1 MKLLY
6 SLLVTFVLLSPFQT
20 FATPQQA
27 TKQDKLNQEMLKKVE
42 NAKVRLAQTETDV
55 SQARAKLAL
64 TLNALEREVIALR
77 ESTSVARRKNDE
89 KTLGLSQL
97 ENRLAQWQ
105 EQQVFQEN
113 VLNRFLMQEGK
124 KTAELEK
131 LSLFEKVD
139 AVLPIAKTALA
150 NQNPAF
156 RQQQVI
162 MKNGELSEGQTL
174 SLGPVTWF
182 VTRQSQQAG
191 LASVTS
197 NHPHPHAQVA
207 FDEDDTERLLDLIE
221 TKIGFVTFDPT
232 LGRAA
237 TQEQSGQSLQE
248 HVTNGGMWVI
258 PIIAFGLI
266 AVSIALFKVVQLW
279 RLPKVQTVLSSAAL
293 QGVLKQSSKNEFVG
307 MQRELIDI
315 AQRTQTTYERDDE
328 LFSTLQKFKYKLE
341 KFNGAI
347 AVTAAVA
354 PLLGLLGTVSGM
366 IETFRMMTAFGSSD
380 PEIISGG
387 IAKALVTT
395 ELGLVVA
402 IPALILNAV
411 LSRKAKHYY
420 EGLEG
425 FALLLS
431 GDDKAQASAS
441 RNPHYTG
448 APS

>member
-6 SLLVTFVLLSPFQT
+6 SLLVTFVLLNPLQT
-20 FATPQQA
+20 FAAPQQA
-27 TKQDKLNQEMLKKVE
+27 AKQDRLNQEMLKKVE

-55 SQARAKLAL
+55 SQARAKLSL

-113 VLNRFLMQEGK
+113 VLNRFLMQEGM

-131 LSLFEKVD
+131 LSLSEKVD
-139 AVLPIAKTALA
+139 AVLPIARTALA
-150 NQNPAF
+150 NQNPVF
-156 RQQQVI
+156 RQQKVI
-162 MKNGELSEGQTL
+162 MKSGELSEGQTL

-182 VTRQSQQAG
+182 VTHQSQQAG
-191 LASVTS
+191 LANVTS
-197 NHPHPHAQVA
+197 NHPHAQVA

-221 TKIGFVTFDPT
+221 TKIGGVTFDPT

-279 RLPKVQTVLSSAAL
+279 RLPKVQSVLSSAAL

-307 MQRELIDI
+307 MQRELIDV

-431 GDDKAQASAS
+431 GEDKTQASAS

>member
-6 SLLVTFVLLSPFQT
+6 SLLVTFVLLNPLQT
-20 FATPQQA
+20 FAAPQQA
-27 TKQDKLNQEMLKKVE
+27 AKQDRLNQEMLKKVE

-55 SQARAKLAL
+55 SQARAKLSL

-131 LSLFEKVD
+131 LSLAEKVD
-139 AVLPIAKTALA
+139 AVLPIARTALA
-150 NQNPAF
+150 NQNPVF
-156 RQQQVI
+156 RQQKVI
-162 MKNGELSEGQTL
+162 MKSGELSEGQTL

-182 VTRQSQQAG
+182 VTHQSQQAG
-191 LASVTS
+191 LANVTS
-197 NHPHPHAQVA
+197 NHPHAQVA

-221 TKIGFVTFDPT
+221 TKIGGVTFDPT

-307 MQRELIDI
+307 MQRELIDV

-441 RNPHYTG
+441 RNPHYAG